1 MMLNDIG
8 EIVEM
13 EWRRTAEIRDEMWM
27 DAYVIMPNHLHGV
40 VFIEAADGVGEVR
53 SHVATHGRASL
64 QQGEHTSLHRKPKS
78 LGAFVAGFKSS
89 VTRRINRLRG
99 MPGTKVWQPNYHDRV
114 LRNESELFAARQY
127 TANNPVN
134 WTEDVP
140 HPAGE

>member
-1 MMLNDIG
+1 
-8 EIVEM
+8 
-13 EWRRTAEIRDEMWM
+13 M
-27 DAYVIMPNHLHGV
+27 DAYVIMPNHLHGI
-40 VFIEAADGVGEVR
+40 VFIRAADDVRARGDVNADGAR

-99 MPGTKVWQPNYHDRV
+99 MPGTKVWQPTNYHDRI
-114 LRNESELFAARQY
+114 LRDESELFAARQY
-127 TANNPVN
+127 IASNPVN
-134 WTEDVP
+134 WIEDTH